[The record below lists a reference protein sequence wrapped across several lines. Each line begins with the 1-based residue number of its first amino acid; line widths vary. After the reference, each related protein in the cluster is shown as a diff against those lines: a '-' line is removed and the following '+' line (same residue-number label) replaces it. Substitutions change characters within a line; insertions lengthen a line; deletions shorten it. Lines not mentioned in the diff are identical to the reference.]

1 MNISKTQSVS
11 LFLLRVFIGWH
22 FFYVGLIKVLN
33 PDWTSA
39 GFLSQSK
46 GVFSGMFQAIAEN
59 ISMLH
64 AVDFLNQWGL
74 VIIGLGLMLGLFTR
88 LFSILGMVLLL
99 LYYLATPPFPG
110 LEYNMAT
117 EGSYLVVNKNLIEA
131 AALLLLSVFPSGEQ
145 YGFDLLLKK
154 KTTKQ

>member
-1 MNISKTQSVS
+1 
-11 LFLLRVFIGWH
+11 
-22 FFYVGLIKVLN
+22 
-33 PDWTSA
+33 
-39 GFLSQSK
+39 
-46 GVFSGMFQAIAEN
+46 MFQAIAEN
-59 ISMLH
+59 TSMLH

-117 EGSYLVVNKNLIEA
+117 EGSYLIINKNLIEA
-131 AALLLLSVFPSGEQ
+131 VALLLLSAFPAGEQ
-145 YGFDLLLKK
+145 YGLDLIIKLKK
-154 KTTKQ
+154 NH